1 MDIETDL
8 HYFGYGHSILAIT
21 RDECSGSYAQLLSDI
36 ATALYPDFE
45 FAIEY
50 LPSQKGS
57 FLDRIIFRNAKS
69 EFQKSPIAVTSSVI
83 TTVVTV
89 AALFMQMS
97 YVDARKAAKA
107 DRIATCIDIYT
118 GMQQKIKEYNTNN
131 PDEQIV
137 LDDEQ
142 LQRACGDIIKKRKN
156 KFYKGLLSDQNIQ
169 KQEIEVKKAQ
179 GKSLLYSIGRKDF
192 VNYIEDLNDINIPS
206 TYEVRKARVEAPV
219 IVNENKIWRASDWE
233 TNENLNFYLK
243 DHNFRNR
250 FLAGFYPVKT
260 SKKDDLLIGLFEF
273 KRKQD
278 KDGKIKVTKKTVIDV
293 FQYQDHKIKDIP
305 DNLKQFL
312 PSKTSK
318 IAGENE
324 LFPGFN
330 FDNGEKDKNDGK

>member
-8 HYFGYGHSILAIT
+8 HYFGHGNSILAIT
-21 RDECSGSYAQLLSDI
+21 RDECSSSYAQLLADI
-36 ATALYPDFE
+36 ATALYPNFE

-57 FLDRIIFRNAKS
+57 FLDRIIFRSVKEEYSKA
-69 EFQKSPIAVTSSVI
+69 PITATASMVTVI
-83 TTVVTV
+83 TSI

-97 YVDARKAAKA
+97 YVDARKATKA

-131 PDEQIV
+131 PDDQIV
-137 LDDEQ
+137 LEEEQ
-142 LQRACGDIIKKRKN
+142 LQRACGDIVKKRKN

-169 KQEIEVKKAQ
+169 KQEIEVKKPQ
-179 GKSLLYSIGRKDF
+179 GKSLVYSIERKDF
-192 VNYIEDLNDINIPS
+192 INYIEDLKDINIPS
-206 TYEVRKARVEAPV
+206 VYEIRKARVEAPV
-219 IVNENKIWRASDWE
+219 IVNEDKIWRASDWE
-233 TNENLNFYLK
+233 TDENLNFYLK
-243 DHNFRNR
+243 DHDFRNQ

-278 KDGKIKVTKKTVIDV
+278 KDGKIKVTKKTVVDV
-293 FQYQDHKIKDIP
+293 FQYQDYKVKDIP